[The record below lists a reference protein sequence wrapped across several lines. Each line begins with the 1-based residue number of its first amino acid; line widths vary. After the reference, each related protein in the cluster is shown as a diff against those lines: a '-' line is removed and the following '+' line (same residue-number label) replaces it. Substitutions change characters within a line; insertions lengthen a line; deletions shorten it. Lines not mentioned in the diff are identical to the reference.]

1 MYSKHDKLSVVIKR
15 NKNCIIYF
23 KINKMKYSHD
33 QLKEMAKP
41 ASDSEETRM
50 DNARRMVIDALAVN
64 GIIRDDEYEVFAQ
77 GSYANNTNVRNNSDV
92 DINVCYTGAFYYKIP
107 TGTTREQY
115 GLTNPST
122 YSFYQFKNDIE
133 NILVGKFGRDQVVR
147 KNKCIHI
154 KGNTYRTDIDVVP
167 TWKFR
172 RYDSIYNRNYV
183 EGVRLYSDAGDEVTN
198 FPKQHLEN
206 GRRHNVSTK
215 ERYKKLVRITKR
227 IHINMEDS
235 GYYKNPNITSFLL
248 ESLVYLLPGNYY
260 QCYTDYYD
268 WNDILKDAIAYWYDK
283 TKEENSAWKEWTEVS
298 ELLYLMTGHKWS
310 RSDVNAFSIRMWNY
324 LEYGN

>member
-1 MYSKHDKLSVVIKR
+1 
-15 NKNCIIYF
+15 
-23 KINKMKYSHD
+23 MKYSHE

-50 DNARRMVIDALAVN
+50 GNAIMMVKDALSLN
-64 GIIRDDEYEVFAQ
+64 GIIHDNEYEIFAQ
-77 GSYANNTNVRNNSDV
+77 GSYANNTNVRNNSDI

-107 TGTTREQY
+107 AGTTKEQY
-115 GLTNPST
+115 GLTNPT
-122 YSFYQFKNDIE
+122 EYSYNQFKNDIE
-133 NILVGKFGRDQVVR
+133 RILVLKFGRDQVVR

-154 KGNTYRTDIDVVP
+154 KGNTYRTDVDVVP

-183 EGVRLYSDAGDEVTN
+183 EGVRLYADSGEEVTN

-206 GRRHNVSTK
+206 GRRHNVNTK

-227 IHINMEDS
+227 IHINMEND
-235 GYYKNPNITSFLL
+235 GYYINSRITSFLL
-248 ESLVYLLPGNYY
+248 ESMVYLLPDSYFR
-260 QCYTDYYD
+260 CHTDYYD
-268 WNDILKDAIAYWYDK
+268 WNDILKDAIVYWYNA
-283 TKEENSAWKEWTEVS
+283 TKDGHNEWKEWTEVS

-310 RSDVNAFSIRMWNY
+310 RTDVNEFSYKMWNY
-324 LEYGN
+324 LEYGE